1 MPPKKKITHIRDEL
15 GITGGGCYCW
25 LAFEDVGKDGKA
37 PFKCGMTLNFNSRN
51 ENYITAHPL
60 GVYFIAFLIEIDVEK
75 TKYETKGRAFREVER
90 FIAKYITEG
99 DGLKIISTTRP
110 RKNPDKMCRGES
122 EYIFTSVTQIH
133 KAFRAAKTKYGG
145 TLRLFDLRNAK
156 KEIARKNK
164 EENHIYT
171 GQVIYTKDDVREN

>member
-1 MPPKKKITHIRDEL
+1 
-15 GITGGGCYCW
+15 
-25 LAFEDVGKDGKA
+25 
-37 PFKCGMTLNFNSRN
+37 
-51 ENYITAHPL
+51 
-60 GVYFIAFLIEIDVEK
+60 
-75 TKYETKGRAFREVER
+75 
-90 FIAKYITEG
+90 
-99 DGLKIISTTRP
+99 
-110 RKNPDKMCRGES
+110 MCRGES